1 MEAATAF
8 ADLDFE
14 TLSRRLAAQFRSRSI
29 DDVEEAVADALVE
42 VAEVAEREEVRSAS
56 ALVSMR
62 ARWRMLKLVKRADR
76 EVSLDDLSAGDE
88 DEPPRDLAIA
98 EDQLDVHVE
107 LSEVEEHPIL
117 AARLRAA
124 SAGAAPILAPRGG
137 KSHAARYSDEQVA
150 EVRRLRNEEKLKFAE
165 IAELTGV
172 EKSYCSQICRGR
184 ARLLPSTEGW
194 TEARMIEAIEI
205 FARREKRA
213 PTYQEAQQ
221 RADLPTPSIA
231 CERWGITWRQLLER
245 AGVPSSREWRRSAP
259 WTLEEAKAI
268 LLDFYHRE
276 GRIPRKSDLRSP
288 LPAPMTVRNLFGSWS
303 MVVVAE
309 ALGVETA

>member
-1 MEAATAF
+1 MEAAAAF
-8 ADLDFE
+8 ADLDFDRL
-14 TLSRRLAAQFRSRSI
+14 TRRLASQFRGRPI
-29 DDVEEAVADALVE
+29 DDVEEAVADAVVE
-42 VAEVAEREEVRSAS
+42 VAAIGEPIRSPAS
-56 ALVSMR
+56 VVSTR
-62 ARWRMLKLVKRADR
+62 ARWRMLKLVKRAER
-76 EVSLDDLSAGDE
+76 EVSLDGLSSADDE
-88 DEPPRDLAIA
+88 SPREIAIF
-98 EDQLDVHVE
+98 EDDLDVHVE
-107 LSEVEEHPIL
+107 ISEANDHPIL

-124 SAGAAPILAPRGG
+124 AAGASPILAPRGTR
-137 KSHAARYSDEQVA
+137 SRTSRYSDEQIA

-221 RADLPTPSIA
+221 RADLPNPSIA
-231 CERWGITWRQLLER
+231 CERWGVTWRQLLDR
-245 AGVPSSREWRRSAP
+245 AGVPSSREWRRCAP
-259 WTLEEAKAI
+259 WTIEEAKAV

-276 GRIPRKSDLRSP
+276 GRVPRKSDLRSP

-303 MVVVAE
+303 MRVVAE
-309 ALGVETA
+309 ALGVEAA